1 MVHFPFKSN
10 NGQHG
15 NGFSPSWPWAKNNS
29 HQNEYLSIHIPHPP
43 STFFFSF
50 FFSNCLFFLRYH
62 PFVHP
67 SFVYCSFARSFIPR
81 DTLFSSTI
89 SITHQQLL
97 WSLNTLTVHPP
108 LHSYSPHYHLPG
120 LLQSAK
126 RLLPYHSVCSPLVF
140 FIPFLSF
147 LPLLPPF
154 FSFSSF
160 PLLHFYHLRI
170 FLLLPLPL
178 LLSFSFVNSPARE
191 QGTKRKTQPKKK
203 TWVPAC
209 PVSYSRTCITVTPQP
224 LALHF

>member
-1 MVHFPFKSN
+1 MASVH
-10 NGQHG
+10 HG
-15 NGFSPSWPWAKNNS
+15 HGPNNS

-108 LHSYSPHYHLPG
+108 LHSYSPHYHLPE

-178 LLSFSFVNSPARE
+178 LLFLLLLRQLSSKG

-203 TWVPAC
+203 KRE
-209 PVSYSRTCITVTPQP
+209 SL
-224 LALHF
+224 LALSPIRERALQ